1 MDVQP
6 VMKPAP
12 EPWGRRLWLT
22 LAAVVVLAACLQSYG
37 ISTWPMADDEVP
49 SLVELGLF
57 HESAGTFSVPAS
69 QVGRLAETL
78 PVWYGSQRFL
88 LNLLPKNEVGYRLP
102 SVVYGVLT
110 AAIAFLLAARWRGL
124 WFALALSIVLNG
136 SQLFVYLAQLN
147 RFYSLSLLLLTLVL
161 AAMWLP
167 VKSRRAE
174 AAMAVA
180 AGVLAA
186 LAMLSHNLTFVVI
199 LLALLAAATGVVFR
213 RVPRRVLWRS
223 GAAAL
228 ACLAVY
234 VFYVRPLVEGWSS
247 TGNPTPVL
255 ISYAAEAGVPALAL
269 ALLGSWF
276 VLQRRRDEGPM
287 VWWLLMF
294 AGSFCV
300 YLLAWFNW
308 NPRYFELFLPA
319 TWILAAYGMETVAR
333 GLGRRM
339 AGAAWYCAVVVLLL
353 PGLVSHFQD
362 GSRHDYRQAAR
373 VLVADDRRQE
383 PILSDDA
390 ETISYYLPADL
401 RAHLFVRT
409 KITELPPSQFYLVAR
424 SNAWMAQPHIP
435 GRRMDLLAEISKRR
449 FDEFSHVLRVYRVA
463 PAERQQSP

>member
-1 MDVQP
+1 
-6 VMKPAP
+6 MKPVP

-22 LAAVVVLAACLQSYG
+22 LAAVVVVAAWLQSYG

-57 HESAGTFSVPAS
+57 HESAGTFSVPAN
-69 QVGRLAETL
+69 QVGRLPETL

-88 LNLLPKNEVGYRLP
+88 LNLLPKNQMGYRLP

-110 AAIAFLLAARWRGL
+110 AGIAFLLAARWRGL

-136 SQLFVYLAQLN
+136 SQLFVYLAQLD

-161 AAMWLP
+161 AAIWLP
-167 VKSRRAE
+167 VRSRSAE
-174 AAMAVA
+174 AAMVVA
-180 AGVLAA
+180 IGVLAA
-186 LAMLSHNLTFVVI
+186 LAMLSHNLTFVVF
-199 LLALLAAATGVVFR
+199 LLAFLAAAAGNVLGG
-213 RVPRRVLWRS
+213 VPRRVLWRS
-223 GAAAL
+223 GAAAFV
-228 ACLAVY
+228 CLLVY
-234 VFYVRPLVEGWSS
+234 VFYVRPLVAGWSS
-247 TGNPTPVL
+247 TGNPTPIL

-269 ALLGSWF
+269 ALLGAWF
-276 VLQRRRDEGPM
+276 VLERRRDEGPM

-319 TWILAAYGMETVAR
+319 TWVLAAYAMESVAR
-333 GLGRRM
+333 GLGGRFR
-339 AGAAWYCAVVVLLL
+339 GAAWYGVVVVLLL

-362 GSRHDYRQAAR
+362 GSRHDYRRAAE
-373 VLVADDRRQE
+373 VLVAEDVGGQ

-401 RAHLFVRT
+401 RAQLFVRT
-409 KITELPPSQFYLVAR
+409 KVTELPSSVFYLVVR
-424 SNAWMAQPHIP
+424 SNAWMPQPRIP
-435 GRRMDLLAEISKRR
+435 GRRMDLLAEISRRR
-449 FDEFSHVLRVYRVA
+449 FDEFSHVLRVYRVSQ
-463 PAERQQSP
+463 RQD